1 MQIFVLDQGT
11 GSGKS
16 TITLDDLK
24 PESTVE
30 GLRQKIE
37 MVCGVARKD
46 YNLLFA
52 GKSVGT
58 FTLPDGATKNS
69 DNESKTLADFDIRK
83 ETTIRMVRVQPAQ

>member
-30 GLRQKIE
+30 DLRQKIE
-37 MVCGVARKD
+37 MKSGVARKD

-58 FTLPDGATKNS
+58 FTLQDGTTKNG
-69 DNESKTLADFDIRK
+69 DTESETLADLDINK
-83 ETTIRMVRVQPAQ
+83 ETTIRMVRVQPAP